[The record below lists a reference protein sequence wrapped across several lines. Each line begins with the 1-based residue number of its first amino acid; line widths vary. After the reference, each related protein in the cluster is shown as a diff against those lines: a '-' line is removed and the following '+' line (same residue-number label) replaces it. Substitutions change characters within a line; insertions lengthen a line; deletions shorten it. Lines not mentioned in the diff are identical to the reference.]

1 MNEKKWRLV
10 DDDVIVGLINN
21 FEAKQWL
28 NGVMEE
34 GMCASSKAIAGVSPV
49 IEHSIPCLTWL
60 TKLLYL
66 KRFSLNQ
73 ELALDSK
80 DIKEIKSIIDLMK
93 KHDLSVFEIEKEGF
107 RLKLQRGASVPQAT
121 IVAPAGAAASA
132 KAPVAGA
139 EPPAPTAKAIESVPM
154 KEIVSPMVG
163 TFYRAA
169 SPDGPPFV
177 EVGKPVTEETVVCII
192 EAMKVM
198 NEIKAETSGVIAEVL
213 AENGKPVQFGQ
224 ALFKVR

>member
-1 MNEKKWRLV
+1 
-10 DDDVIVGLINN
+10 
-21 FEAKQWL
+21 
-28 NGVMEE
+28 
-34 GMCASSKAIAGVSPV
+34 
-49 IEHSIPCLTWL
+49 
-60 TKLLYL
+60 
-66 KRFSLNQ
+66 
-73 ELALDSK
+73 LDAK
-80 DIKEIKSIIDLMK
+80 DIKEIKAVIDLMK

-107 RLKLQRGASVPQAT
+107 RLKLQRGASAPEAT
-121 IVAPAGAAASA
+121 IT
-132 KAPVAGA
+132 APVVAAVPTKTAPGG
-139 EPPAPTAKAIESVPM
+139 EPPPAAKPIESVSM

-169 SPDGPPFV
+169 SPDAPSFV

-224 ALFKVR
+224 ALFRVR